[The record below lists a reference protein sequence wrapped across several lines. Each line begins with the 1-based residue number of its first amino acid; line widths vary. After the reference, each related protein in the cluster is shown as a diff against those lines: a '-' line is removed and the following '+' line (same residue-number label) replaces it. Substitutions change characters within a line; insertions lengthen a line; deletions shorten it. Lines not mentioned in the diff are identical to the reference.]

1 MKTLLLSFLVALG
14 VLPAPVSF
22 EREEGTSNVKMVET
36 AVGKRAFS
44 KWSAFL
50 PEFARKEAYRLTITP
65 RRVRIESNTPEDVYR
80 AQTALAQLERPLPC
94 GVIIDYPRF
103 AWRGAMLDI
112 SRHFRDKDYI
122 LKQID
127 ALSGVKLNVL
137 HLHLTDG
144 AGWRLEIKSHP
155 ELTEKTAWRSHARW
169 RDWTQSGSSYGGP
182 YGGFLSQDDVREIVA
197 YAAEHHMTVVP
208 EIEMPGHSR
217 ETVFACPWV
226 GCKDS
231 SGDLCPGKEAT
242 FTFLEEVLDEVM
254 DLFPSEYIHVGGDE
268 AGRED
273 WSACPDCRRRM
284 QEEGLSSEEEL
295 QSYLIHRI
303 ERYLNAHGRRLIG
316 WDEIL
321 EGGLSPNATVMSW
334 RGTEGGLQAIR
345 EGHDA
350 VMTPG
355 NRCYLDKV
363 QDAPPREPEGFGG
376 YLPINTI
383 YSYDPAE
390 GIPEEDLGHLLGLQ
404 RNLWH
409 ELIPEPSHTEYM
421 LYPRIFAIAKTGWS
435 PASVKDLQD
444 FRERATAL
452 AASLR
457 ERGYNT
463 FKLEEEIGDRPES
476 QSVTVH
482 LAQGAKVTYAVAW
495 HENYPADGA
504 VTLTDGLQ
512 GGWSFGDGRW
522 QGFQSDVDVTLDLGR
537 LQPVHYVTA
546 TFLASP
552 SAWVFLPDRVTVEWS
567 SDGKTFHM
575 AGTILN
581 ENPDGLYIPFGI
593 TVGHDARYI
602 RYHASRTKEWLF
614 VDEIQ
619 VY

>member
-1 MKTLLLSFLVALG
+1 MKTLLLTLFVALG
-14 VLPAPVSF
+14 ILPAPVSF
-22 EREEGTSNVKMVET
+22 ERGEGTSSVKEVET

-44 KWSAFL
+44 KWSASL

-65 RRVRIESNTPEDVYR
+65 RRVRIEANTPEGVYR
-80 AQTALAQLERPLPC
+80 AQTTLAQLERPLPC

-112 SRHFRDKDYI
+112 SRHFRDKDFI
-122 LKQID
+122 IKQID
-127 ALSGVKLNVL
+127 ALSAVKMNVL

-155 ELTEKTAWRSHARW
+155 ELTEKTAWRPGSTFKEW
-169 RDWTQSGSSYGGP
+169 RSLGGGFGGS

-197 YAAEHHMTVVP
+197 YAATHQMTVVP

-217 ETVFACPWV
+217 ETVYAVPSI
-226 GCKDS
+226 GCKETS
-231 SGDLCPGKEAT
+231 EDLCPGKEAT
-242 FTFLEEVLDEVM
+242 FAFLEEVLDEVM
-254 DLFPSEYIHVGGDE
+254 DLFPSEFIHIGGDE
-268 AGRED
+268 AGKRD
-273 WSACPDCRRRM
+273 WPTCPDCRRRM
-284 QEEGLSSEEEL
+284 QEEGLSSVEEL
-295 QSYLIHRI
+295 QSYLVRRI
-303 ERYLNAHGRRLIG
+303 ERYLDAHGRRLIG

-334 RGTEGGLQAIR
+334 RGTAGGMQAIR

-390 GIPEEDLGHLLGLQ
+390 GIPEEDLGHLLGIQ
-404 RNLWH
+404 GNLWH
-409 ELIPEPSHTEYM
+409 EYIPEPSHTEYM
-421 LYPRIFAIAKTGWS
+421 LYPRIFAIAETGWS
-435 PASVKDLQD
+435 PAAVKDLQD

-452 AASLR
+452 AADMR

-476 QSVTVH
+476 QDVTRH
-482 LAQGAKVTYAVAW
+482 LGQGAKVTYADTW
-495 HENYPADGA
+495 HENYPAAGA
-504 VTLTDGLQ
+504 ATLTDGLQ
-512 GGWSFGDGRW
+512 GGWSYGDGRW

-537 LQPVHYVTA
+537 VQPVRYVTA
-546 TFLASP
+546 TFMASP

-567 SDGKTFHM
+567 SDGKTYHM

-602 RYHASRTKEWLF
+602 RYHAYRTKEWLF